1 MHQRQSSPTV
11 NTSKQN
17 LSPTRLPFWT
27 GCGFGGTSS
36 RFVNV
41 PMTLVPCV
49 FSVRSNRVTVSGY
62 LPSGSSFCG
71 CPLKVP
77 AHVPLKSARDAG
89 SARESR
95 SIDENKR
102 TTFQRTLQCGAS
114 QVLDE
119 SIDVPS
125 PCPTAAKVQ
134 VGFSEGRTALTAP
147 PAPDPRC
154 PAPLPP
160 STAPLLRSASAPAAN
175 TAAAAL
181 TICRSL
187 HTGSPRLSR

>member
-89 SARESR
+89 SAREST

-119 SIDVPS
+119 SIDMPS
-125 PCPTAAKVQ
+125 PCPTATKVQ
-134 VGFSEGRTALTAP
+134 ESGLSGNLPQKRTSLDRATGPADLAARNGRYPHITP
-147 PAPDPRC
+147 QP
-154 PAPLPP
+154 
-160 STAPLLRSASAPAAN
+160 
-175 TAAAAL
+175 
-181 TICRSL
+181 ICQ
-187 HTGSPRLSR
+187 